1 MQTDAVRGERREGGR
16 GAEKGKG
23 AMFSLRSNI
32 SCEEGSTSWAGG
44 ERRGGEQGGG
54 VSSSPCIPEGRNPH
68 LDYFNLQFFCLNN
81 PNMPI
86 NDQTRGFSPQ
96 SSTCAAPGR
105 P

>member
-44 ERRGGEQGGG
+44 EGRGGEGSRGGG
-54 VSSSPCIPEGRNPH
+54 HQVRAFLKVVIHIWIILIYN
-68 LDYFNLQFFCLNN
+68 
-81 PNMPI
+81 
-86 NDQTRGFSPQ
+86 FSV
-96 SSTCAAPGR
+96 
-105 P
+105 

>member
-44 ERRGGEQGGG
+44 EGRGAGGGG
-54 VSSSPCIPEGRNPH
+54 VIKSVHS
-68 LDYFNLQFFCLNN
+68 
-81 PNMPI
+81 
-86 NDQTRGFSPQ
+86 
-96 SSTCAAPGR
+96 
-105 P
+105 

>member
-44 ERRGGEQGGG
+44 ERRGAGGG
-54 VSSSPCIPEGRNPH
+54 GCHQVRAFLKVVIHIWIILIYN
-68 LDYFNLQFFCLNN
+68 
-81 PNMPI
+81 
-86 NDQTRGFSPQ
+86 FSV
-96 SSTCAAPGR
+96 
-105 P
+105 

>member
-1 MQTDAVRGERREGGR
+1 MQTDAVRGERREGGGR
-16 GAEKGKG
+16 QKREK
-23 AMFSLRSNI
+23 AQCFHYAV
-32 SCEEGSTSWAGG
+32 TSAVRREAPPGRAG
-44 ERRGGEQGGG
+44 RGGEGSRGG
-54 VSSSPCIPEGRNPH
+54 SSSPCIPEGRNPH

-81 PNMPI
+81 PIMPL